1 MNETHESGSLL
12 RNDLK
17 VTSVSTAALKEIPDK
32 EVLPPEDSGCW
43 ELIVCHRGPLEIT
56 SRDKSFTLK
65 EGQLVFRFPGARFEI
80 TNPSDR
86 SALAGVLGFSAE
98 NMPMELLSEDTVY
111 QLSPADLKEYDS
123 IIFFIRDAFEME
135 EDRIVRPK
143 EGTANHLKVLKPRL
157 EMFLASVLYITE
169 KAPHNSPKTVDYMT
183 IIHYLSENVNRD
195 LTINEIASELNRSPT
210 SVKKIFSR
218 YAGIGI
224 MHYFN
229 LLKVNRALDL
239 LNEGYSV
246 GHVSEML
253 SFSSPSAFSTAFKNL
268 TGVSPSHFRDIESD
282 PFVQSKSVSEFGKRN
297 FGIGNT
303 IRREEVITFLWRMAG
318 CPEPKTNVMPFRD
331 VNQDFY
337 YYKAVQWA
345 AENNITKGYLNS
357 GGERSF
363 GPGDPCLFWQFKSF
377 VSKYEALEQTKKAEK
392 SDAQSV

>member
-1 MNETHESGSLL
+1 
-12 RNDLK
+12 
-17 VTSVSTAALKEIPDK
+17 
-32 EVLPPEDSGCW
+32 
-43 ELIVCHRGPLEIT
+43 
-56 SRDKSFTLK
+56 
-65 EGQLVFRFPGARFEI
+65 
-80 TNPSDR
+80 
-86 SALAGVLGFSAE
+86 
-98 NMPMELLSEDTVY
+98 
-111 QLSPADLKEYDS
+111 
-123 IIFFIRDAFEME
+123 
-135 EDRIVRPK
+135 
-143 EGTANHLKVLKPRL
+143 
-157 EMFLASVLYITE
+157 
-169 KAPHNSPKTVDYMT
+169 
-183 IIHYLSENVNRD
+183 
-195 LTINEIASELNRSPT
+195 
-210 SVKKIFSR
+210 
-218 YAGIGI
+218 

-268 TGVSPSHFRDIESD
+268 TGVSPSHFRDIKSD
-282 PFVQSKSVSEFGKRN
+282 PFVQSQSVSEFGKRN

-392 SDAQSV
+392 TDAQSV